1 MSYLTEVVVLLIIVA
16 WCNVTRLTNE
26 QQVCGKLAPV
36 VSFFVLIQP
45 PPVKV
50 DKVMF
55 DAGSN
60 GICQSVLI
68 VNVFI
73 LAVYVSFEFIHKLG
87 ECPFTFLHWFPK
99 GWKVAHLGKKKKKW
113 NYHCN
118 YILERIWS
126 KQNLVKVESSLTNH
140 IRCIIINCILMDE

>member
-1 MSYLTEVVVLLIIVA
+1 MHSSKSFKLPINHFPMSYLTKVVVLLIIVA

-26 QQVCGKLAPV
+26 QQVGGKLAPV

-99 GWKVAHLGKKKKKW
+99 GWKVAHLGKK
-113 NYHCN
+113 NA
-118 YILERIWS
+118 
-126 KQNLVKVESSLTNH
+126 
-140 IRCIIINCILMDE
+140 IITETTF